1 MLQHLGH
8 LYTTCPGFSCKL
20 SMNSLVAFPLGTAPC
35 EEEDGCQGR
44 ATAPSVLTAHSGQ
57 TFENCDYTHGMGV
70 QDRPGGGIMCKLKR
84 GTKGQ
89 RYELGR
95 GQVLKV
101 YTTGAQVCA

>member
-1 MLQHLGH
+1 
-8 LYTTCPGFSCKL
+8 
-20 SMNSLVAFPLGTAPC
+20 
-35 EEEDGCQGR
+35 
-44 ATAPSVLTAHSGQ
+44 
-57 TFENCDYTHGMGV
+57 
-70 QDRPGGGIMCKLKR
+70 MCKLKR